1 MLAATILLAATC
13 DEPVEELSPEQ
24 VATEE
29 PLAAAADAAIGT
41 PVPPVDGWS
50 TIRYLNLTVAAPT
63 EGPLRAAQH
72 HWGPDG
78 VASILITFD
87 DSSVESYVV
96 IDAATGK
103 EITRS
108 IHKDHEAVL
117 DQVLVTARL
126 SPDGTGE
133 APWPVNDTDL
143 PTERRTVGIVSYLI
157 PDPASGF
164 QVFVQLGVPPVDA
177 SNVCDKYLG
186 IQTARSTM
194 LINTCTGNAET
205 ETPITDSDRP
215 AFDRYL
221 SSIELAKP

>member
-29 PLAAAADAAIGT
+29 PLASTAEAAVGT

-108 IHKDHEAVL
+108 IHKDHEALL

-126 SPDGTGE
+126 SPDATGD

-143 PTERRTVGIVSYLI
+143 PTERRTVGIVGYLV

-164 QVFVQLGVPPVDA
+164 QVFVQHGLPPEGS
-177 SNVCDKYLG
+177 SNVCPVVLG
-186 IQTARSTM
+186 IQTAKSIM
-194 LINTCTGNAET
+194 FINTCTGNAEPG
-205 ETPITDSDRP
+205 TPITDSDKP

-221 SSIELAKP
+221 SSIEVAKP